1 MIGKSR
7 ALARVLNEAASM
19 APLDVGMLIT
29 GPTGT
34 GKSALARAIHDNS
47 RRANAKFIALNCGA
61 IPLNLIESELFGAE
75 RGAHST
81 ATQRMPGKVEL
92 ARGGTLFLDEIGELP
107 YEAQTKLLHLLQE
120 RQYYPLGS
128 NQLMT
133 ADIRVIA
140 ATNADLRAMIERNA
154 FRADLF
160 YRLNVVTIEM
170 PGLADRRDDIA
181 ALMAHFLREACARNN
196 LAPLELTRSA
206 IWAVQEEDWPGQIR
220 ELASSV
226 EGGAAR
232 AAAEGSP
239 SLRVHHLFPSRQER
253 EVETLDYRDATR
265 RFQRRYLLDVLTEC
279 DWDIATATT
288 TLGLGRSQLYNLI
301 TAFKLKRS
309 K

>member
-1 MIGKSR
+1 
-7 ALARVLNEAASM
+7 M

-29 GPTGT
+29 GPTCT

-47 RRANAKFIALNCGA
+47 RRAGAPFVPLNCGA
-61 IPLNLIESELFGAE
+61 LPPDLIESELFGAE

-81 ATQRMPGKVEL
+81 ATQRTIGKVAA

-128 NQLMT
+128 SQLVA

-140 ATNADLRAMIERNA
+140 ATNADLRAKIEKHT

-160 YRLNVVTIEM
+160 FRLNVVTIEI
-170 PGLADRRDDIA
+170 PGLAERREDLG
-181 ALMAHFLREACARNN
+181 ALVAHFLREACARHG
-196 LAPLELTRSA
+196 LAALEVSRAA
-206 IWAVQEEDWPGQIR
+206 IVAVQEEDWPGQIR
-220 ELASSV
+220 ELANAV
-226 EGGAAR
+226 EAGAIR
-232 AAAEGSP
+232 ATVDRSP
-239 SLRVHHLFPSRQER
+239 SLRPHHLFPARQAR
-253 EVETLDYRDATR
+253 DADALDYREATR

-279 DWDIATATT
+279 DWNMAAATS
-288 TLGLGRSQLYNLI
+288 TLGLARSHLYNLI
-301 TAFKLKRS
+301 TAFDLKRN